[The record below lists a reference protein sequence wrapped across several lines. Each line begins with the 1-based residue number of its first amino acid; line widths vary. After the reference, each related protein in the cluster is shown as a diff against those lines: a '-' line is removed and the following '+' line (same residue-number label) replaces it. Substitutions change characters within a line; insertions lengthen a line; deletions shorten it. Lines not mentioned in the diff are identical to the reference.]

1 MGSNTML
8 VSMLAAVFA
17 MAGTQHLLVF
27 LRNRAAVEH
36 GWFSAAALAA
46 AATAAVCWPVTRELP
61 PTTSMAHH
69 LPSVLAAIWL
79 VTATWFGVRYAFGD
93 QKRCSIALIATLL
106 VAVAATGDLAFP
118 RSSPEPWRL
127 MGLAA
132 LAIIIPLTM
141 DGMVR
146 QWSSARRVR
155 ATALAGMVLAMSTV
169 AVEAALQ
176 GNGFPRIPLAAHCAI
191 LVVVVILAYELA
203 GVVVD
208 ADAASQRPQQGLA
221 HASRLAI
228 VGELTASLAHEINQP
243 LGAILSNADAG
254 EILLENPQPP
264 LDEIRQI
271 FADIR
276 RDGVRASDVIR
287 HVRKLVRNRELE
299 LETLDANAVA
309 AEVTALLAPQARGRR
324 VGISLKL
331 RPQPAYLRGDRALM
345 EQVLI
350 NLIINA
356 MDAVEALDTADD
368 AHSPRPP
375 VIVEVSTTGHGE
387 IEFQITDAGIGIP
400 VERLGHLFDSF
411 YTSKAHGMGL
421 GLSISRSI
429 IEAHGGRIHVQN
441 NRGAGATFR
450 VTLPPLVA
458 VDARQPS

>member
-1 MGSNTML
+1 MGWNTML
-8 VSMLAAVFA
+8 MSMLAAVFA

-36 GWFSAAALAA
+36 GWFSATALAA
-46 AATAAVCWPVTRELP
+46 AATAAVGWPVSRELS
-61 PTTSMAHH
+61 PTTSMSHH
-69 LPSVLAAIWL
+69 LPSLFAAAWL
-79 VTATWFGVRYAFGD
+79 ITATWFGVKYAYGD

-106 VAVAATGDLAFP
+106 AAIAGAGGLAFP

-127 MGLAA
+127 VGLAA

-146 QWSSARRVR
+146 LWSSARRVR
-155 ATALAGMVLAMSTV
+155 AAALAGMGLALSIV
-169 AVEAALQ
+169 AVEGALQ
-176 GNGFPRIPLAAHCAI
+176 GNGFPRMQLAALCGF
-191 LVVVVILAYELA
+191 LVVAVILAYELA

-221 HASRLAI
+221 HTSRLAI

-254 EILLENPQPP
+254 EILLENPEPP

-309 AEVTALLAPQARGRR
+309 TEVAALLAPQARGRR
-324 VGISLKL
+324 VGISLRL

-345 EQVLI
+345 VQVLI

-356 MDAVEALDTADD
+356 MDAVEALGTADD

-375 VIVEVSTTGHGE
+375 VIVEVTTTGHGE

-421 GLSISRSI
+421 GLAISRSI

>member
-8 VSMLAAVFA
+8 MSMLVAVFA

-36 GWFSAAALAA
+36 GWFSATALAA
-46 AATAAVCWPVTRELP
+46 AATAAVGWPFSRELP

-69 LPSVLAAIWL
+69 LPSLLAATWL
-79 VTATWFGVRYAFGD
+79 VTATWFGVKYAFGD
-93 QKRCSIALIATLL
+93 RKRCSIALIATLL
-106 VAVAATGDLAFP
+106 VAIAGAGGLMFP

-127 MGLAA
+127 MGLAS

-141 DGMVR
+141 DGMLR
-146 QWSSARRVR
+146 LWSSARRVR
-155 ATALAGMVLAMSTV
+155 AAALAGMGLALSIV
-169 AVEAALQ
+169 AVEGALQ
-176 GNGFPRIPLAAHCAI
+176 DNGFPRIQLAAHCAF
-191 LVVVVILAYELA
+191 LVVAVILAYELA

-221 HASRLAI
+221 HTSRLAI
-228 VGELTASLAHEINQP
+228 VGELTASLSHEINQP

-254 EILLENPQPP
+254 EILLENPEPP

-287 HVRKLVRNRELE
+287 HVRKLVRNRELD

-309 AEVTALLAPQARGRR
+309 TEVTALLAPQARGRR
-324 VGISLKL
+324 VGISLRL
-331 RPQPAYLRGDRALM
+331 RPRPAYLRGDRALM

-350 NLIINA
+350 NLIMNA
-356 MDAVEALDTADD
+356 MDAVEALGAADD
-368 AHSPRPP
+368 AHAPRPP

-421 GLSISRSI
+421 GLAISRSI

-450 VTLPPLVA
+450 VTLPPLVD